1 MFPTGYTHK
10 NALPKR
16 SVRSRTISDY
26 SPFGVLL
33 PERSVNAGD
42 FRYGFQGQER
52 DDEVK
57 GEGNSVNFKYRM
69 HDPRV
74 VRFFAVDPLAAKYPY
89 NGSYNFSENRVI
101 DGVELEGKEVDLN
114 VLNPFSYLEQE
125 FNKVNNELVSYP
137 SNSLAVSSLTY
148 YAESILP
155 NVAQLN
161 EDEKQQIFLEDA
173 LKTEAILVYE
183 FASGTGEKTRG
194 FDVQKHPFAKEIV
207 DGYILKDIQDLLTGL
222 KFEDVIENAPLR
234 GSISFSPNSDP
245 NSWGSS
251 FSRHL
256 ESNSAQFFI
265 GGAIF
270 EINPSGIPGTVD
282 VTISNTTSRNS
293 LLFHVGDNYVDGEL
307 ENKYQNIT
315 FQLLD
320 MSFDKRNSQIEN
332 ENNGNL
338 ENDK

>member
-1 MFPTGYTHK
+1 MLSAGYTHK
-10 NALPKR
+10 NSLQKR

-33 PERSVNAGD
+33 PERIVNAGD

-74 VRFFAVDPLAAKYPY
+74 GRFFAVDPLAAKYPY

-125 FNKVNNELVSYP
+125 FNKVNNEIVSYP

-173 LKTEAILVYE
+173 LKTEAILRV
-183 FASGTGEKTRG
+183 KM
-194 FDVQKHPFAKEIV
+194 KK
-207 DGYILKDIQDLLTGL
+207 K
-222 KFEDVIENAPLR
+222 
-234 GSISFSPNSDP
+234 
-245 NSWGSS
+245 
-251 FSRHL
+251 
-256 ESNSAQFFI
+256 
-265 GGAIF
+265 
-270 EINPSGIPGTVD
+270 
-282 VTISNTTSRNS
+282 VTIKIRHQYIKSKGPRRSVSFLAPVSSIRPQTRTKPSVLRP
-293 LLFHVGDNYVDGEL
+293 DW
-307 ENKYQNIT
+307 
-315 FQLLD
+315 FQAL
-320 MSFDKRNSQIEN
+320 SSSVKT
-332 ENNGNL
+332 
-338 ENDK
+338 